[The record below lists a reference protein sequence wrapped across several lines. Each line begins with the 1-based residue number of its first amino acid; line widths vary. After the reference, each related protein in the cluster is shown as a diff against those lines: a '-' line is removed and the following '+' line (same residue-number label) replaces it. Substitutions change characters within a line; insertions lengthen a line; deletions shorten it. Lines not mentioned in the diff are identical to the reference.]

1 MMHRPIVSDLLKNGE
16 SYYSLVVAVAKRAR
30 EITDEMEQQ
39 GLEMTEKPVQIAV
52 DEFAK
57 GKYKIVESSPEDED
71 LFEEDQK

>member
-1 MMHRPIVSDLLKNGE
+1 MLRPAMAQILKDDE
-16 SYYSLVVAVAKRAR
+16 SYYAFVVAVAKRAR
-30 EITDEMEQQ
+30 VITDEMEEQ

-71 LFEEDQK
+71 LFEEDQE

>member
-1 MMHRPIVSDLLKNGE
+1 
-16 SYYSLVVAVAKRAR
+16 
-30 EITDEMEQQ
+30 MEQQ